1 MDHNYVFVFY
11 DTSFYK
17 WRIFGISDNQEYQ
30 DYANKKRRLV
40 KFLQLEIRQRLINRD
55 LFIISYS
62 GYSYI
67 IPMRKSFYLLLLAT
81 TSAFAQYKPAAFTD
95 PDRLKKIE
103 ATYPVIDQLYKD
115 YAEKNH
121 WPGTAY
127 GIVVDGKL
135 VHSGGIGYT
144 DLQNKVAANAQ
155 SAFRIASMTKSLTA
169 MAILKLRDEGK
180 LKLDDPAYLYIPEMK
195 ATRYLTKDATPI
207 TVRNLLTHTAGYPE
221 DNPWGDRQLA
231 VSDSELIAIYKK
243 GVSLSTNP
251 GLGYEYSNLGFATLG
266 YIIKKVS
273 GKTYQQYISDH
284 ILKPLG
290 MTHTNWE
297 YTTVPKDKLAHGYRW
312 LDGQWVE
319 QPLLHDGAY
328 GAMGG
333 LITTVEDFSKYM
345 AVHLDAWPV
354 RDDLEKGPI
363 KRSSVREMQYPW
375 DVNYLTANAKT
386 PTGKPC
392 PNVTAYAYGLRWMK
406 DCENRIYVGHT
417 GGLPGFG
424 SQWNVMP
431 DYGIGVVVFGNVTYA
446 RAAVI
451 NNQVLD
457 TVLMLSGVKARA
469 LPPSI
474 ILNQRKAELLK
485 VIADWSTAKT
495 SGIFADNFFMDYFPD
510 KLKIAAD
517 EAFAK
522 AGKTISIGDIVAE
535 NQLRGYFI
543 IKGEKDNIR
552 VSFTLTP
559 ENPPLIQEYHLD
571 LVQ

>member
-1 MDHNYVFVFY
+1 
-11 DTSFYK
+11 
-17 WRIFGISDNQEYQ
+17 
-30 DYANKKRRLV
+30 
-40 KFLQLEIRQRLINRD
+40 
-55 LFIISYS
+55 
-62 GYSYI
+62 
-67 IPMRKSFYLLLLAT
+67 MRKSLCLLLFIS
-81 TSAFAQYKPAAFTD
+81 TSAIAQYKPATFAD

-135 VHSGGIGYT
+135 VHTGGIGYT
-144 DLQNKVAANAQ
+144 DIANKIAVD
-155 SAFRIASMTKSLTA
+155 SKSEFRIASMTKSLTG

-195 ATRYLTKDATPI
+195 GTKYLTKDATPI

-231 VSDSELIAIYKK
+231 VNDAQLIAIYKK
-243 GVSLSTNP
+243 GVQFSTNP

-273 GKTYQQYISDH
+273 GQTYQTYITNN

-290 MTHTNWE
+290 MLHTYWE
-297 YTTVPKDKLAHGYRW
+297 YDNVPKNKLAHGYRW

-333 LITTVEDFSKYM
+333 LITSIEDFSKYM
-345 AVHLDAWPV
+345 ALHLDAWPPRNDV
-354 RDDLEKGPI
+354 ETGPV

-386 PTGKPC
+386 PTGRPC

-406 DCENRIYVGHT
+406 DCDNRIYVGHT

-431 DYGIGVVVFGNVTYA
+431 DYGVGIVSFGNVTYA
-446 RAAVI
+446 RAAPI
-451 NNQVLD
+451 NNAALD
-457 TVLMLSGVKARA
+457 TLLMLSGIKPRT
-469 LPPSI
+469 LPPSA
-474 ILNQRKAELLK
+474 ILNKRKADLLK
-485 VIADWSTAKT
+485 VIADWNTAKA
-495 SGIFADNFFMDYFPD
+495 SGIFADNFFLDYFPD
-510 KLKIAAD
+510 KLKVAAD

-522 AGKTISIGDIVAE
+522 AGKTISIGEIVAE

-543 IKGEKDNIR
+543 IKGEKANIR

-571 LVQ
+571 VIASPPAP